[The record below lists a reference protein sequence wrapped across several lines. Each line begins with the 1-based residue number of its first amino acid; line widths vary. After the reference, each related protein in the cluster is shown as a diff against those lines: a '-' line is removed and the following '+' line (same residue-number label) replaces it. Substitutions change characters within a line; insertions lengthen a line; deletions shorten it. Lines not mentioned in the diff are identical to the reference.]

1 MADGGSP
8 LANGELEIYTL
19 DVGQGDARL
28 TVTPT
33 GETILTDADKEAVAE
48 ELTEVLEDR
57 ELKRT
62 DDGKVRIDHF
72 HVTHIDYDHVWGL
85 KSLHENGYEIQH
97 VTQPDISRFEI
108 VDPQTED
115 NKDGVTEKVI
125 NNYRNHLGFHN
136 IDVDDITQVSK
147 GVQLSNPSDA
157 EINVLA
163 PPADEGIV
171 KVTRPATG
179 ATVNFKPEQSN
190 ENGAVYK
197 LEGERSALFMGDVQ
211 DDSHHHAE
219 SWLMQ
224 QHDNPESEIDLEADI
239 IFASHHGSTHAT
251 SDEFLDRVDPDV
263 AVISSGLDNKH
274 TSENQHDAHPHD
286 ATLKRL
292 HDRDVDVY
300 WTAGHGTTR
309 TNLDA
314 ETARPEPTTDLETT
328 DAADL
333 AALKYYCR
341 EHEIDPEAVGVL
353 LPDNFP
359 EETPAWAIDAA
370 PMIADTQEQFI
381 DEAVANAETVEDLRQ
396 TLDPTPDAHDQLR
409 ETVQADREAHVTTKQ
424 DVKRNKEAYFEA
436 VEREQAYE
444 RLPLHTRLRANL
456 PSRFGGIEHPLT
468 DGPSSDEMDA
478 LPKNIE
484 DVPKAVRNDPAAK
497 LRVEGDFVNNWSR
510 SLLRAET
517 AADTAVDD
525 AHTPRELC
533 RHLRDTPGAHQ
544 DFLYAIDTPDAHEQ
558 NKSEKGIDDLL
569 ERTKEHERTEEQTH
583 TQDQDFSLGL

>member
-1 MADGGSP
+1 MSASGEGLD
-8 LANGELEIYTL
+8 NGELELYNL
-19 DVGQGDARL
+19 DVGQADA
-28 TVTPT
+28 TVIITEE
-33 GETILTDADKEAVAE
+33 GQIVLNDADE
-48 ELTEVLEDR
+48 EEVVDELETVLADRTVERTENGNIPLVFAATHFHQDHIKGLENLSFHDYEVSHAIYPDLNRVEILDDRADESDNGVNEGNIKDFKNYLDRLGVEKYTEVSR
-57 ELKRT
+57 
-62 DDGKVRIDHF
+62 G
-72 HVTHIDYDHVWGL
+72 
-85 KSLHENGYEIQH
+85 
-97 VTQPDISRFEI
+97 DI
-108 VDPQTED
+108 VP
-115 NKDGVTEKVI
+115 I
-125 NNYRNHLGFHN
+125 NSTADL
-136 IDVDDITQVSK
+136 T
-147 GVQLSNPSDA
+147 
-157 EINVLA
+157 VLA
-163 PPADEGIV
+163 PPDADGSV
-171 KVTRPATG
+171 DVTRPETG
-179 ATVNFKPEQSN
+179 ANVNFRAKQPN

-197 LEGERSALFMGDVQ
+197 LESERSALFMGDIQ

-224 QHDNPESEIDLEADI
+224 QHDNPENDVTLHTDI
-239 IFASHHGSTHAT
+239 LLAGHHGSTHAT
-251 SDEFLDRVDPDV
+251 SEEFLDRVDPE
-263 AVISSGLDNKH
+263 AAIISSGLDNTY

-292 HDRDVDVY
+292 HERDVDVY

-309 TNLDA
+309 TDLDSDG
-314 ETARPEPTTDLETT
+314 ARPEPTTDLETT

-341 EHEIDPEAVGVL
+341 EHEIDPKTVGVL
-353 LPDNFP
+353 PPDNFP

-381 DEAVANAETVEDLRQ
+381 DEGIENAASVEDLRQ

-409 ETVQADREAHVTTKQ
+409 EAVQADREAYVTTKA
-424 DVKRNKEAYFEA
+424 DVTRNKEAYFEA

-456 PSRFGGIEHPLT
+456 PTRFGGIEHPLT
-468 DGPSSDEMDA
+468 DGLSSDEMDA
-478 LPKNIE
+478 LPRNIE

-497 LRVEGDFVNNWSR
+497 LRAEGDFVDNWSR

-525 AHTPRELC
+525 AHTPHELC

-569 ERTKEHERTEEQTH
+569 ERTNQRERTEEQTH
-583 TQDQDFSLGL
+583 THDQDASLGL